1 MNEDRWIMMKSTY
14 LYFQLNFNRQRF
26 IAKGREILL
35 MFHFARFFFSII
47 YTKYESIKHGS

>member
-1 MNEDRWIMMKSTY
+1 MKSTY